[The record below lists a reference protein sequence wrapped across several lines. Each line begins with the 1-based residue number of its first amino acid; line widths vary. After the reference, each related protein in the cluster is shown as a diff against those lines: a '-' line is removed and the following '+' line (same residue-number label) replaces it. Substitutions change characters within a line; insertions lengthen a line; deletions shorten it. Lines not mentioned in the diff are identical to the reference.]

1 MEKIIAFD
9 KSFVVVAGRV
19 ADWIAIYDAEL
30 GRLSGVK
37 DFPNKDKEI
46 QEIKD
51 KKAKLYTVALNKLRD
66 LEPDGKSAKDN

>member
-1 MEKIIAFD
+1 M
-9 KSFVVVAGRV
+9 VAGRV

-30 GRLSGVK
+30 DRLSGVK

-66 LEPDGKSAKDN
+66 LESDGKSAKDN